1 MAQQLRNIN
10 LVAPAFK
17 GINTEDSPIAQDPSF
32 AEVADNAVIDKRGR
46 IAARKGY
53 SVSTT
58 DKTALGSGSIRAI
71 EEFKEAGT
79 NKIFSV
85 GNNKVFSGVTTLV
98 DETPA
103 GYTINNDNWKIVSFN
118 DNLYFFQD
126 SQEPLVYSNAFEV
139 VTVDS
144 TTGFVVGETIT
155 GGTSSTTATIK
166 SVHSSTE
173 LYIEQTRDGTFT
185 ASETLTGGTSAT
197 TATFSSIDT
206 GSVLKVSDVTGAS
219 SAGDIP
225 KGNEVIGAYGRLW
238 TADTSTNTSTVY
250 WSDLLIGQNWT
261 GGTSGSIDISKV
273 WPDGYDEIV
282 ALSAHNGFLI
292 IFGKHSIIVY
302 QGAEAPATN
311 LMLADTVAGVGCVD
325 RDTVQHT
332 GTDVIFLSDTGL
344 RSFSRTIQEKSMP
357 ISTLSKTITKD
368 IISLTQNESS
378 FFRSVFSPEENF
390 YLLTFVGQQ
399 TTYCFDVR
407 GTLEDGSFR
416 VTRWPG
422 SSYTA
427 YDRAENGTL
436 YIGNSNGICQYTG
449 YSDNSVKYRFKY
461 YSPSLT
467 FGDPTRLKL
476 VKKIKPTLVGS
487 NNASAFIY
495 FGYDFET
502 TYRATEFSIGNQT
515 PAYFNQDEYPSY
527 SELSSYSISSSFTSD
542 SNGVLFANGTTGYYE
557 VNKYLGEFSS
567 APTTGSGG
575 GALLNGDSY
584 FNTAEDKYYV
594 YISSAFTDLSTLTPA
609 TSSEFT
615 GGELTTQKNLNA
627 TGNGATVVVGLEADI
642 NGFALSLQEINVQ
655 ALLGKTV

>member
-1 MAQQLRNIN
+1 MAQELRSIN

-32 AEVADNAVIDKRGR
+32 AEIADNAVIDKRGR

-53 SVSTT
+53 SILTSSAVLLGT
-58 DKTALGSGSIRAI
+58 DSIRAI
-71 EEFKEAGT
+71 KEFKESGT

-85 GNNKVFSGVTTLV
+85 GNNKILSGTTTLV
-98 DETPA
+98 DESPA
-103 GYTINNDNWKIVSFN
+103 SYTISNDNWKIVSFN

-126 SQEPLVYSNAFEV
+126 NQEPLVYSNAFEV

-144 TTGFVVGETIT
+144 TTGFVVDEEIT
-155 GGTSSTTATIK
+155 GGTSSATATIK
-166 SVHSSTE
+166 SIHSSTE

-185 ASETLTGGTSAT
+185 ASETLTGGTSST
-197 TATFSSIDT
+197 TATFSSIST
-206 GSVLKVSDVTGAS
+206 GSVLKMSDVTGAS
-219 SAGDIP
+219 SANSIP

-238 TADTSTNTSTVY
+238 TADTDTNTSTVY

-261 GGTSGSIDISKV
+261 GGTSGSINISKV

-292 IFGKHSIIVY
+292 IFGKHSIVVY

-311 LMLADTVAGVGCVD
+311 LMLVDTVAGIGCID

-368 IISLTQNESS
+368 IILLTQDESS

-399 TTYCFDVR
+399 ITYCFDVR

-427 YDRAENGTL
+427 YDRAEDGTL
-436 YIGNSNGICQYTG
+436 YIGNSDGICQYTG
-449 YSDNSVKYRFKY
+449 YSDNNAKYRFKY

-476 VKKIKPTLVGS
+476 VKKIKPTLIGS

-502 TYRATEFSIGNQT
+502 TYRATEFAIGNQT
-515 PAYFNQDEYPSY
+515 PAYFDVNEFGTN
-527 SELSSYSISSSFTSD
+527 SSP
-542 SNGVLFANGTTGYYE
+542 L
-557 VNKYLGEFSS
+557 
-567 APTTGSGG
+567 
-575 GALLNGDSY
+575 
-584 FNTAEDKYYV
+584 
-594 YISSAFTDLSTLTPA
+594 
-609 TSSEFT
+609 SEFT